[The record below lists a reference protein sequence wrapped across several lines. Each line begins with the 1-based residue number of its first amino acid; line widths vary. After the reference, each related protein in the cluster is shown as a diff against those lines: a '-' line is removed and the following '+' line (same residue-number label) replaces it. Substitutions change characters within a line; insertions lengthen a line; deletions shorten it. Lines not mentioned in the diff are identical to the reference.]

1 MYSELL
7 KPKSIKLSQLLLDPN
22 NPRFFEK
29 NKKVARNRYA
39 EAKVQED
46 ALKEISNYNITDL
59 VNSIIMN
66 GFLQMDRIVV
76 KNLVDSELY
85 YALEGNR
92 RLAALKTLN
101 EKIEKGLIDEDEHG
115 CEYINKLKI
124 DISEIEVLVYEGD
137 QDDISWMLQG
147 IRHISGIK
155 DWTPTQRAKL
165 VTDLIE
171 GNGSDFSSVGKKF
184 GLSAIAVGRLYR
196 GYKGLQQMQEHMEH
210 SENAKNEYFSLF
222 EEAHKNKGVRKWLG
236 WDDKEFTYKEEDNFS
251 QFCSWICPDE
261 DRVHEKNN
269 ARRIHDPKH
278 VRILSNLIARN
289 RDDLIT
295 EIDEFEV
302 TIEQAWGRAEQHTE
316 YDWSYELQRCK
327 KALAKIPAQAIL
339 SSKDQLQ
346 SQLSDIKEEL
356 NKLLQMIDDR

>member
-7 KPKSIKLSQLLLDPN
+7 KAQSIKLTDLLLDPN

-29 NKKVARNRYA
+29 NRKVAKNRYA
-39 EAKVQED
+39 EKKVQED

-59 VNSIIMN
+59 VNSILMN

-76 KNLVDSELY
+76 RSLPETELFF
-85 YALEGNR
+85 ALEGNR
-92 RLAALKTLN
+92 RLAALKVLN
-101 EKIEKGLIDEDEHG
+101 EKIEKGLIDEEEHDH
-115 CEYINKLKI
+115 EYLQKLAI
-124 DISEIEVLVYEGD
+124 DISEIEVLVYSGD

-155 DWTPTQRAKL
+155 DWSPTQRAKL

-171 GNGSDFSSVGKKF
+171 KKDADFSSVGKKF

-196 GYKGLQQMQEHMEH
+196 GYKGLQQMQQDVEHGG
-210 SENAKNEYFSLF
+210 NARNEYFSLF
-222 EEAHKNKGVRKWLG
+222 EEAHKNKDVRKWLG
-236 WDDKEFTYKEEDNFS
+236 WDDKEFTYKETDNYS

-261 DRVHEKNN
+261 DRSTDKNN

-278 VRILSNLIARN
+278 VRILSNLIARK

-302 TIEQAWGRAEQHTE
+302 SIEQAWGRAEQQTE
-316 YDWSYELQRCK
+316 YDWSYELQRCS
-327 KALAKIPAQAIL
+327 KALSKIPAQAIL
-339 SSKDQLQ
+339 NNTEQLN
-346 SQLSDIKEEL
+346 SQLLEINGEI
-356 NKLLQMIDDR
+356 NKLLNMIGD